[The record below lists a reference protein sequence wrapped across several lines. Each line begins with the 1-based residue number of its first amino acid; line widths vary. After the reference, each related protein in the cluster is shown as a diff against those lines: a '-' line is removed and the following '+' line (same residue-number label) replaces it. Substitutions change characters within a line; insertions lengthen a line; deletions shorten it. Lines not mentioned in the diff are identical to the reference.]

1 MSRDNGGMAA
11 RRAILR
17 WAFRMYRRDWRSQAV
32 VLLLLTISVAGAA
45 FGIATTYNIAGS
57 SDATFGRA
65 ANFLRYDG
73 ADPAQ
78 LADRLARTEQW
89 FGTVEEIGHRY
100 APVPGLFD
108 QVDIRAQQ
116 PDGTYGAPMLALREG
131 HYPRG
136 AGDIALTETVA
147 ASLKGTV
154 GQTVSLDGK
163 TWTVTGIVEN
173 PADLSDRFALVDPA
187 AAGPPQQV
195 TVLVGGTHE
204 NLEAFRGTLSGL
216 VIRQSRPTDERTVT
230 AVLVLALATVGLL
243 LVSLV
248 AAAGYLVAAQRRL
261 RQLGLL
267 AAIGATGRHLRLTL
281 LVNGLITG
289 TFSAIT
295 GTVIGVAAWI
305 GVAPLVET
313 GAGHRIGRFDLPWLI
328 LGAGMLLAV
337 LTATA
342 AAWWPARTAARV
354 PVVAALS
361 GRPPAPKPARRS
373 AILALVLLALGAV
386 VLYLSGGT
394 KGAYIIGGMLLVIA
408 GMLLAGPLAI
418 RMVAGLRQL
427 LPLAGRLAVIDLA
440 RFRARSGAA
449 LAAITL
455 ALAIPAAIVIGTS
468 AAEYTDQRENGL
480 GNLAATQLLVRIGPA
495 VPVVAAHTP
504 EQQAQLEHAA
514 TAITKLFAQA
524 NVTHVDMAITP
535 SIRDK
540 TSDGQS
546 ASPAVEL
553 GIPVPG
559 ESFLASYPLFVA
571 TPELLALAGVSPGT
585 VDPQTDLLTHH
596 QGELQLTNIARRDF
610 VAVSQQIPNP
620 GYGSVPGEF
629 VTPGAMSR
637 NGWQAAQVG
646 WFIQSSQPLTA
657 AQIAAAQDIA
667 ASSGLTIESRREPE
681 STATLRIGATAAGGL
696 LALAVL
702 ASTVGLIRG
711 EAQRDVRTLA
721 ALGMPRRRRRAITA
735 ATAGVLAATGA
746 VLGTASAYL
755 VLVGIY
761 RHDLA
766 ALSTVPYGYLVAIAA
781 GIPLIA
787 AAGAWAVAGRAGP
800 RQRTA

>member
-116 PDGTYGAPMLALREG
+116 PDGIYGAPMLALREG

-195 TVLVGGTHE
+195 TVLVDGTHE

-281 LVNGLITG
+281 LVNGFITG

-313 GAGHRIGRFDLPWLI
+313 GAGHRIGRFDLPWPI

-354 PVVAALS
+354 PVMAALS

-394 KGAYIIGGMLLVIA
+394 KSALCHRRDAA
-408 GMLLAGPLAI
+408 GHRRHAPGRAAGYPD
-418 RMVAGLRQL
+418 
-427 LPLAGRLAVIDLA
+427 GRG
-440 RFRARSGAA
+440 S
-449 LAAITL
+449 
-455 ALAIPAAIVIGTS
+455 
-468 AAEYTDQRENGL
+468 
-480 GNLAATQLLVRIGPA
+480 
-495 VPVVAAHTP
+495 
-504 EQQAQLEHAA
+504 AA
-514 TAITKLFAQA
+514 TAAA
-524 NVTHVDMAITP
+524 RGSAGGHR
-535 SIRDK
+535 S
-540 TSDGQS
+540 GQ
-546 ASPAVEL
+546 
-553 GIPVPG
+553 VPG
-559 ESFLASYPLFVA
+559 PVRCRPRRHHLSSGHSGRDRDRHVGGRIHRPARER
-571 TPELLALAGVSPGT
+571 AGKSRGNTAARPHRTSRTGRRRTHAGTTGPAGTRGDSHHQAVRPGQRHPHRHGHHP
-585 VDPQTDLLTHH
+585 VDP
-596 QGELQLTNIARRDF
+596 G
-610 VAVSQQIPNP
+610 
-620 GYGSVPGEF
+620 
-629 VTPGAMSR
+629 
-637 NGWQAAQVG
+637 
-646 WFIQSSQPLTA
+646 
-657 AQIAAAQDIA
+657 
-667 ASSGLTIESRREPE
+667 
-681 STATLRIGATAAGGL
+681 
-696 LALAVL
+696 
-702 ASTVGLIRG
+702 
-711 EAQRDVRTLA
+711 
-721 ALGMPRRRRRAITA
+721 
-735 ATAGVLAATGA
+735 
-746 VLGTASAYL
+746 
-755 VLVGIY
+755 
-761 RHDLA
+761 
-766 ALSTVPYGYLVAIAA
+766 
-781 GIPLIA
+781 
-787 AAGAWAVAGRAGP
+787 
-800 RQRTA
+800 